1 MNKKLDLYSRAFVNY
16 NSCACIAGPALLHIV
31 TFFRLYMSEKHSKF
45 IYKLKGCIL
54 GDITS

>member
-31 TFFRLYMSEKHSKF
+31 TIICLASRAKHR
-45 IYKLKGCIL
+45 ILLYKLIKGVLIY
-54 GDITS
+54 DF

>member
-31 TFFRLYMSEKHSKF
+31 TNKVLESVKKRSK
-45 IYKLKGCIL
+45 LV
-54 GDITS
+54 

>member
-31 TFFRLYMSEKHSKF
+31 TINCLARRANLR
-45 IYKLKGCIL
+45 ILVYKLKGVIL
-54 GDITS
+54 

>member
-31 TFFRLYMSEKHSKF
+31 TINCLARTEKRR
-45 IYKLKGCIL
+45 KLV
-54 GDITS
+54 